1 MANTPSAKKRARQS
15 EERRQHNAM
24 FRSRARTYVKRV
36 VKAIEAGDKE
46 KAQAAFREAAP
57 VLDSVAR
64 KGIIHANKAAR
75 HKHRLNERIKG
86 MSA

>member
-15 EERRQHNAM
+15 EERRLHNAM
-24 FRSRARTYVKRV
+24 FRSKARTYVKRV
-36 VKAIEAGDKE
+36 IKAIEAGDQE
-46 KAQAAFREAAP
+46 KAQAAYKDAVP

-64 KGIIHANKAAR
+64 KGIIHDNKAAR
-75 HKHRLNERIKG
+75 HKHRLNERIKN